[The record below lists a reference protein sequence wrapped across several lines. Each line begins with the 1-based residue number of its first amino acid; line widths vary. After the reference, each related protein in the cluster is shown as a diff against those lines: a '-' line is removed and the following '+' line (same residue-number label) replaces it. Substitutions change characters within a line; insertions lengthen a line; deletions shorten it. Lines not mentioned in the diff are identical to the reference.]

1 MRILHTADWHLGDR
15 LQHIDRSSELQRAVE
30 RIAGYA
36 VEEHVDVV
44 LVAGDLFSDL
54 ARADSVQRSVQH
66 LAEVF
71 RSFLLQGGTIVAL
84 TGNHD
89 NECFCE
95 ILGRAFQLAAP
106 TRGQAGRGAPARQAL
121 PLDESHV
128 FPTGDGQGQAV
139 QFVCLPYPRPRH
151 YLDRDCQNYATLR
164 EKHRALRAAV
174 VERLKRLQGRLDPKL
189 PSVLAAHLY
198 VVGSLPHKQF
208 HLRELQDVIVGH
220 SAFTSGWAYT
230 ALGHLHK
237 PQTILGLPQVRYSG
251 SIERL
256 DIGERDDQKGAV
268 LVEIGAS
275 GLASAPLVMPLP
287 ATTFYDV
294 RISNP
299 REELPQLAAQYPDAK
314 NALVRCHIDYR
325 SGEDNLYEILEEVAR
340 IFPRCYERSW
350 KTVGTSASRDQL
362 AREERNA
369 STPASAARQADPDD
383 GESGSTSV
391 EQIVLRYL
399 RSQLADDPDRDELL
413 ALAERLLEET
423 L

>member
-106 TRGQAGRGAPARQAL
+106 TRGRPDGVLPPGRL
-121 PLDESHV
+121 YLSMN
-128 FPTGDGQGQAV
+128 PTCFRLVDGQGQAV

-198 VVGSLPHKQF
+198 VVGSLPRKQF
-208 HLRELQDVIVGH
+208 HLRELQDVVVGH

-237 PQTILGLPQVRYSG
+237 PQMILGLPQVRYSG

-256 DIGERDDQKGAV
+256 DIGEQDDQKGAV

-275 GLASAPLVMPLP
+275 GLASAPIVMPLP

-299 REELPQLAAQYPDAK
+299 REELPQLATHYPDAK

-350 KTVGTSASRDQL
+350 KAVGTSSPRDRM

-369 STPASAARQADPDD
+369 SAPTSGPRHVAQDD
-383 GESGSTSV
+383 GESGGASV
-391 EQIVLRYL
+391 EQIVIRYL
-399 RSQLADDPDRDELL
+399 RSQLADDADRDELL